1 MAIISNMARPLRI
14 ELAGGLYHVTSR
26 GDRREAIYF
35 DDDDR
40 RDWLAVLAHVCD
52 RFNWICH
59 GWCQMTNH
67 YHLVI
72 ETVEGNLSQG
82 MRQFNGV
89 YTQHVNRKHERVGH
103 VFQGRYKAI
112 LVEKDGYLLELSRYV
127 VLNPVRAGLVSEAG
141 QWPWS
146 SYAAMMGDVPA
157 PPWLN
162 IEWVLGQFGAQRP
175 SALAHYR
182 DFVRAGI
189 GQPPLWDDLR
199 GQIYLG
205 SDDFLKKMQ
214 DLSGNNVVAEV
225 PHTQRRPL
233 AKPLLAYKQ
242 EGADLAAGM
251 AAAYASGDYTM
262 QAIATA
268 FSVHYTTVSRAV
280 RRHEAI
286 PPDKCMI
293 ARPDPIYED

>member
-1 MAIISNMARPLRI
+1 MARPLRI
-14 ELAGGLYHVTSR
+14 ELADGLYHVTSR

-35 DDDDR
+35 DDGDR
-40 RDWLAVLAHVCD
+40 RDWLEVLAQVCE

-59 GWCQMTNH
+59 GWCQMSNH
-67 YHLVI
+67 YHVVI

-82 MRQFNGV
+82 MRQLNGV
-89 YTQHVNRKHERVGH
+89 YTQHVNRKYERVGH

-127 VLNPVRAGLVSEAG
+127 VLNPVRAGMVSEAG

-146 SYAAMMGDVPA
+146 SYAAMKGDVPA

-162 IEWVLGQFGAQRP
+162 VEWVLGQFGEPR
-175 SALAHYR
+175 SAAVARFR
-182 DFVRAGI
+182 DFVRAGV
-189 GQPPLWDDLR
+189 GQPPLWDGLR

-205 SDDFLKKMQ
+205 SDDFLKRMQ
-214 DLSGNNVVAEV
+214 DVSGNSVASEV
-225 PHTQRRPL
+225 PQTQRRPL
-233 AKPLLAYKQ
+233 AKPLLAYRQ
-242 EGADLAAGM
+242 EGADLAACM

-262 QAIATA
+262 QAIADA

-280 RRHEAI
+280 RRHEAA
-286 PPDKCMI
+286 P
-293 ARPDPIYED
+293 

>member
-1 MAIISNMARPLRI
+1 MARPLRI

-40 RDWLAVLAHVCD
+40 RDWLAVLTHVCA

-82 MRQFNGV
+82 MRQLNGV
-89 YTQHVNRKHERVGH
+89 YTQHVNRKYERVGH

-112 LVEKDGYLLELSRYV
+112 LVEKDSYLLELSRYV
-127 VLNPVRAGLVSEAG
+127 VLNPVRAGLVSDAD

-146 SYAAMMGDVPA
+146 SYAAMIGDVSA

-162 IEWVLGQFGAQRP
+162 TEWVMGQFGPKKSDAVARYQ
-175 SALAHYR
+175 
-182 DFVRAGI
+182 DFVRAGV
-189 GQPPLWDDLR
+189 GKPPLWDSLR

-205 SDDFLKKMQ
+205 SDDFLKTMQ
-214 DLSGNNVVAEV
+214 DLSGNSVVAEV

-233 AKPLLAYKQ
+233 AKPLLAYQQ

-262 QAIATA
+262 QAIANA

-280 RRHEAI
+280 RRHETKTTKQMH
-286 PPDKCMI
+286 DCKT
-293 ARPDPIYED
+293 